1 MTKIKTALIDLHCPR
16 GHANLI
22 NFYIKNFRKETKL
35 LVLNK
40 SIKKILRYKEAFYLN
55 YSKSF
60 FSKFYAL
67 LHLYKLL
74 SKNKINNIIFFSYDS
89 IYFLFFCE
97 FLIKNRSKIYI
108 VEHDTLNKKKFIRY
122 FFNKFLNKKIIRL
135 VYNDNKKIFVK
146 KNFKTN
152 AKIINHP
159 ILKDGIFNKNLNFD
173 ENKEYKNIFINK
185 KYIKIFVPS
194 RYHIDKSSLFS
205 FIKKNSKNTFFISL
219 SKKIS
224 VNINNLILIKS
235 LKSNM
240 IKYMDYIYLPN
251 DNKVYDTRVTSWLYT
266 GIANNKKIIL
276 EESITNNYEKKRF
289 PEFIINAKK
298 FKLKK
303 PINLKNEFH
312 KNFVSQYNKDTIVE
326 LKKILLKI

>member
-1 MTKIKTALIDLHCPR
+1 MTKIKTALIDLHCTR

-122 FFNKFLNKKIIRL
+122 FYTLYF
-135 VYNDNKKIFVK
+135 
-146 KNFKTN
+146 
-152 AKIINHP
+152 HQ
-159 ILKDGIFNKNLNFD
+159 NLNF
-173 ENKEYKNIFINK
+173 Y
-185 KYIKIFVPS
+185 
-194 RYHIDKSSLFS
+194 
-205 FIKKNSKNTFFISL
+205 
-219 SKKIS
+219 
-224 VNINNLILIKS
+224 
-235 LKSNM
+235 
-240 IKYMDYIYLPN
+240 
-251 DNKVYDTRVTSWLYT
+251 
-266 GIANNKKIIL
+266 
-276 EESITNNYEKKRF
+276 
-289 PEFIINAKK
+289 
-298 FKLKK
+298 
-303 PINLKNEFH
+303 
-312 KNFVSQYNKDTIVE
+312 
-326 LKKILLKI
+326 